1 MKKKEISE
9 LSTAPEEKLQMLAEL
24 LKAIAHPVRL
34 RIMCMLCRGEK
45 NVGEMEEALH
55 KDQAI
60 VSQQLKILRLNN
72 LVKVERKNGYSV
84 YSVSP
89 EKIETLKTIMKSLCQ
104 LSS

>member
-1 MKKKEISE
+1 MQGKKIVE
-9 LSTAPEEKLQMLAEL
+9 LSKAPDEKLIMLAEL

-45 NVGEMEEALH
+45 NVGELEEALH

-60 VSQQLKILRLNN
+60 VSQQLKILKLNG
-72 LVKVERKNGYSV
+72 LVKVERRGGFSI

-89 EKIETLKTIMKSLCQ
+89 EKKDTLMTIMRSLCE
-104 LSS
+104 L